1 MTQVTMRQ
9 LLEAGAHFGHRTRY
23 WNPQMAPYIFGARN
37 RIHII
42 NLEHTLPMLKDAYN
56 HASRIAANGGRI
68 MFVGTKRSAQEVV
81 RKEAERC
88 EMPYVNHRWLGGM
101 LTNFKTVKQSIKRM
115 EELEEQ
121 IKDAAKYK
129 FSKKESLMMQREYD
143 KLNRSLQGIR
153 NMTSLPDALFIIDVG
168 YESIAV
174 KEARKLG
181 IPIIAVV
188 DTNNSPKN
196 VDSIIPGNDDAT
208 RAISVYASAIADA
221 VLAGRG
227 SVTTARKPKDEA
239 PAAAEPA
246 APAAEATTETPASE
260 ESK

>member
-1 MTQVTMRQ
+1 
-9 LLEAGAHFGHRTRY
+9 
-23 WNPQMAPYIFGARN
+23 
-37 RIHII
+37 
-42 NLEHTLPMLKDAYN
+42 
-56 HASRIAANGGRI
+56 
-68 MFVGTKRSAQEVV
+68 
-81 RKEAERC
+81 
-88 EMPYVNHRWLGGM
+88 
-101 LTNFKTVKQSIKRM
+101 
-115 EELEEQ
+115 
-121 IKDAAKYK
+121 
-129 FSKKESLMMQREYD
+129 MMQREYD

-208 RAISVYASAIADA
+208 RAISVYAAAIADA

-227 SVTTARKPKDEA
+227 SVTTARKPKEEA

-246 APAAEATTETPASE
+246 APAAEAATETPASE